1 VRLAVLTNFVNLA
14 GGNQQ
19 WYMSAAHPL
28 SNIQQELLKLYSSD
42 IAEADLLHIKRYLAK
57 YFAFKAI
64 GEADE
69 IWDKKGYTNETM
81 DQWLN
86 EDKTPYGTKDSH

>member
-1 VRLAVLTNFVNLA
+1 
-14 GGNQQ
+14 
-19 WYMSAAHPL
+19 MSAATPL

-42 IAEADLLHIKRYLAK
+42 ITEADLLHLKRYLGR

-69 IWDKKGYTNETM
+69 VLDIAPIIDDLLAKTKKTSS
-81 DQWLN
+81 QW
-86 EDKTPYGTKDSH
+86 K